1 MQNRV
6 EVMANV
12 KVQILRE
19 SMLKQGLSSKA
30 LAKESGVGIVT
41 IYNLLRGKTCRI
53 PIANKLAK
61 ALNVPVDEL
70 FTVE

>member
-1 MQNRV
+1 MQNRI

-19 SMLKQGLSSKA
+19 LMLKHGLSSKA
-30 LAKESGVGIVT
+30 LAKEAGVGIVT
-41 IYNLLRGKTCRI
+41 IYNLLRGKPCGI

-70 FTVE
+70 FTV